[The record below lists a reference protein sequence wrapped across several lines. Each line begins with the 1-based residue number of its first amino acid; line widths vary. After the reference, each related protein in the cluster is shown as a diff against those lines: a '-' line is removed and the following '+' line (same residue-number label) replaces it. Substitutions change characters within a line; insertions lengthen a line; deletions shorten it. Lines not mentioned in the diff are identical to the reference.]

1 MLNTAHPNAYILI
14 NAFKKLETEYAVKIM
29 SREDGTFVLTRR
41 AVDIAKDQSIETV
54 KEEFR
59 RQLTTLPEFFKKMC
73 QIVGKASYTMNLDQE
88 PVTSKLITQ
97 DPVASQLFTQDPVI
111 A

>member
-1 MLNTAHPNAYILI
+1 
-14 NAFKKLETEYAVKIM
+14 M
-29 SREDGTFVLTRR
+29 SIEDGTFVPTRR

-88 PVTSKLITQ
+88 PVTS
-97 DPVASQLFTQDPVI
+97 QLFTQDPVESQLI
-111 A
+111 AQETQIVEQHPLASQITAQHQVATLYS